1 MSTARWGAQEKGV
14 KLDWLRDEPE
24 KDHCKNLFN
33 VRCLSEGVDLPNL
46 DAVMFLPPES
56 RKWMSCRPLGGGHA
70 RSPGK
75 KRAYVIVPVLI
86 PEGGCV

>member
-1 MSTARWGAQEKGV
+1 MGAQEKGV

-24 KDHCKNLFN
+24 KGHCKNLFN

-56 RKWMSCRPLGGGHA
+56 RKWMSCRPLGGPCA
-70 RSPGK
+70 RPRQETRLCHRSRPDP
-75 KRAYVIVPVLI
+75 R
-86 PEGGCV
+86 GGRCV

>member
-56 RKWMSCRPLGGGHA
+56 RKWMSCRPLGGAMRVAQA
-70 RSPGK
+70 RNAPMSSFPS
-75 KRAYVIVPVLI
+75 
-86 PEGGCV
+86 